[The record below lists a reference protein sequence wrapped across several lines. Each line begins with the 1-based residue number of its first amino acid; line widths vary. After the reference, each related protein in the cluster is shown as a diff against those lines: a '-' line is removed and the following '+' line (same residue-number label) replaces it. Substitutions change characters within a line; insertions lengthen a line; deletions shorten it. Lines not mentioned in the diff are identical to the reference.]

1 MQPIADN
8 LQKEQLN
15 NNCDHKQKEID
26 DLREKNHE
34 LELKIAEVKLNDD
47 LIAELR
53 TAALSKENHIEDLQT
68 INSELL
74 NANHNFK
81 QLVDS
86 VSKEIVQLK
95 SLIKEEFELSK
106 IDQLN
111 KNSRTNSENTVEMKA
126 LNATLKSC
134 QLNLSESQRVV
145 LVYEEQLG
153 ITRNTIEEKY
163 AMISQLMKQVQSK
176 DQKLKEF
183 ETKLTKNQYELK
195 NQEEIIEEKEHEI
208 IQLKDHIKKGEVK
221 PTSCINYGHSNSVHN
236 VEVPHFKPFRVLCN
250 SEFAG
255 PGWTVIQQR
264 INGGENFY
272 RNWQAYKNGFGDFTG
287 DFFLGLENIYRLTNN
302 QAHELYIHMERFNG
316 RSEYVRYDNFKVAG
330 EKDKYR
336 LLSLGMVS
344 GNVENDNMRANEHM
358 KFSTYDS
365 LNEKIVHPAEF
376 YHGAW
381 WYGNKTSW

>member
-1 MQPIADN
+1 MQPIADS

-15 NNCDHKQKEID
+15 NNCDHNQKEID
-26 DLREKNHE
+26 ELREKNHE

-53 TAALSKENHIEDLQT
+53 TAALSKENHIKDLQT

-81 QLVDS
+81 QRVDS

-111 KNSRTNSENTVEMKA
+111 KNSRANSENTVEMKS
-126 LNATLKSC
+126 LNASLKSC
-134 QLNLSESQRVV
+134 QLSLSESQSVV
-145 LVYEEQLG
+145 RVYEEQLG
-153 ITRNTIEEKY
+153 ITRNTIEEKS
-163 AMISQLMKQVQSK
+163 ARISELIQQVKSK
-176 DQKLKEF
+176 DQI
-183 ETKLTKNQYELK
+183 LTKNQYELK
-195 NQEEIIEEKEHEI
+195 NQKEIIQQKEHEI
-208 IQLKDHIKKGEVK
+208 LKMKDYIKEGEVK
-221 PTSCINYGHSNSVHN
+221 PTSCINYGDSNSVHN
-236 VEVPHFKPFRVLCN
+236 VQVPHFKPFPVLCN
-250 SEFAG
+250 SEIAG
-255 PGWTVIQQR
+255 PGWTVMQQR
-264 INGGENFY
+264 INGGENFF
-272 RNWQAYKNGFGDFTG
+272 RNWEAYKNGFGEFTG

-302 QAHELYIHMERFNG
+302 QIHELYIYMERFNG
-316 RSEYVRYDNFKVAG
+316 RSEYVRYDNFEIAG
-330 EKDKYR
+330 EEDKYR

-344 GNVENDNMRANEHM
+344 GSVMYDNMRPNERM

-365 LNEKIVHPAEF
+365 LNEKIVKSAEF
-376 YHGAW
+376 YHGGW